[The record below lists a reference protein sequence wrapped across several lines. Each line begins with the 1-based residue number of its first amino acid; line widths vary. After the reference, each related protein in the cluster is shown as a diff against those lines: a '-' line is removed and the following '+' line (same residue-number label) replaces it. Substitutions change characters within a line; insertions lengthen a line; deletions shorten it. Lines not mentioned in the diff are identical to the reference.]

1 VERRTEKRRRVERT
15 LEEEREGV
23 NKPEEDYTNRGGVLG
38 GEREREIG
46 EKGCSLV
53 RNAAEDAWE
62 RSGRSKRGEL
72 CRAREFK

>member
-38 GEREREIG
+38 GERERLLSG
-46 EKGCSLV
+46 EKCRGG
-53 RNAAEDAWE
+53 RMGEEWAEQ
-62 RSGRSKRGEL
+62 
-72 CRAREFK
+72 ARRVM